1 MTHVEPAHL
10 VELALGNASDGDPAA
25 LRHVAVCARC
35 RDELAWM
42 RRVVTAARQLD
53 ASDLPVVPPEH
64 VWERLSREL
73 STADR
78 PARPHSP
85 DPHSPDPR
93 SPDPRSPAPHSA
105 GPRVPGHRAGTGRAR
120 ATCRTST
127 RPGWPGLL
135 RRPGPAAVAT
145 AVAALV
151 AVAVVLAVVP
161 RYARRRAPGAA
172 AAGRL
177 TRARGG
183 RGGRATGPRFAG
195 LLRAGC
201 GPGRPPVP
209 RPASPWW
216 RRGC

>member
-1 MTHVEPAHL
+1 MAHVEPAHL
-10 VELALGNASDGDPAA
+10 VELALGNASDGDSAA

-53 ASDLPVVPPEH
+53 ASDLPVVLPEH

-73 STADR
+73 SAADR

-85 DPHSPDPR
+85 DPRSPVPR
-93 SPDPRSPAPHSA
+93 SPDPHSP

-120 ATCRTST
+120 ATCRTSA

-145 AVAALV
+145 AAVV
-151 AVAVVLAVVP
+151 AVAVVLTFVR
-161 RYARRRAPGAA
+161 RYARRRARVRP
-172 AAGRL
+172 RQ
-177 TRARGG
+177 GG
-183 RGGRATGPRFAG
+183 
-195 LLRAGC
+195 
-201 GPGRPPVP
+201 
-209 RPASPWW
+209 
-216 RRGC
+216 